1 MAALR
6 PPAGHVAVFSL
17 GGTISMTRAPGET
30 GGVVP
35 ALTGRQLLDAVPGL
49 ADLGAGVEVHEFRRV
64 PGASLAIGD
73 VFDLAAAI
81 RKEMAA
87 GAAGAVVIQGTDT
100 IEETAFLLDLLHTGA
115 EPVVVTGAM
124 RNPAMAGADGP
135 ANILAALQAA
145 VSPLIRDLGCVV
157 VFGDEIHAARYVR
170 KADATSVTAFA
181 SPSAGPIGRVVE
193 GQVRLLTRPVGRF
206 TVPPRPTAGAPRSTA
221 GAPRSTAGAP
231 RPTVGPPR
239 PTAGAPRPAV
249 GPPRQVRV
257 GLVVLALGDDGELL
271 RAAAGRFDGLVV
283 AAFGAGHVPAVT
295 VPVLAELAERVPVV
309 FASRTGAGSVLATT
323 YSFAGSEH
331 DLLGRGLIGAGFLD
345 PLKARLLLHV
355 LLSGGA
361 SREEIAA
368 AFRTWGVHGQP

>member
-1 MAALR
+1 MAAS
-6 PPAGHVAVFSL
+6 PSSPGPVAVFSL
-17 GGTISMTRAPGET
+17 GGTIAMTKARASGEA
-30 GGVVP
+30 GGVDGANGVVP

-64 PGASLAIGD
+64 PGASLTLGD

-81 RKEMAA
+81 RKQAVA

-100 IEETAFLLDLLHTGA
+100 IEETAFLLDLLHTGV

-170 KADATSVTAFA
+170 KTDATSVTAFT
-181 SPSAGPIGRVVE
+181 SPSAGPIGRIVE

-206 TVPPRPTAGAPRSTA
+206 TVPVRPMADS
-221 GAPRSTAGAP
+221 
-231 RPTVGPPR
+231 
-239 PTAGAPRPAV
+239 
-249 GPPRQVRV
+249 PPRQVRV
-257 GLVVLALGDDGELL
+257 GLIVLTLGDDGELL

-295 VPVLAELAERVPVV
+295 VPVLAGLAERIRSCSPP
-309 FASRTGAGSVLATT
+309 G
-323 YSFAGSEH
+323 
-331 DLLGRGLIGAGFLD
+331 
-345 PLKARLLLHV
+345 PARD
-355 LLSGGA
+355 
-361 SREEIAA
+361 RC
-368 AFRTWGVHGQP
+368 